1 MVRPGLNNDLV
12 QSSCPHIVLG
22 FYYFNNFFL
31 FKKSIDLCVCMRERE
46 RQRERERDG
55 ERDRET
61 DRQRQTENL
70 LFHLL
75 MHSLADCHTY
85 PDRGWNPQPRRIET
99 VL

>member
-46 RQRERERDG
+46 TERERERWR
-55 ERDRET
+55 ERQRD
-61 DRQRQTENL
+61 RQTENL

-85 PDRGWNPQPRRIET
+85 PDRGWNPQPRRIGT